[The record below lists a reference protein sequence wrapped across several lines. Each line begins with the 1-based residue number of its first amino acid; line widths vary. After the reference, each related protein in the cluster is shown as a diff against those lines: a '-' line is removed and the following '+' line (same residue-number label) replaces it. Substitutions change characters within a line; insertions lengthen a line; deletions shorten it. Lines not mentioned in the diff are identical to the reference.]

1 MSKDYVK
8 NNMTFSPE
16 QILEFYE
23 LFSLYADY
31 TTKRVDLR
39 DILATAQTLDLGKKF
54 KMVFRILSQIYEEN
68 KELAQQDENYAPFFD
83 FETFILTLTQKMVL
97 IGLRPLPG
105 DRPARLAMHCSRYT
119 ARDVLIRD
127 VLIRD
132 ILLAM
137 DCSRWTDPRSPCAGM
152 REDGPGCGNL
162 GPGLL

>member
-1 MSKDYVK
+1 MNTKQLIEQLESKRGKPLTKDQRDIMSKDYVK

-83 FETFILTLTQKMVL
+83 FETFILTLTQKMGNTFTQEGRFAL
-97 IGLRPLPG
+97 
-105 DRPARLAMHCSRYT
+105 YT
-119 ARDVLIRD
+119 
-127 VLIRD
+127 
-132 ILLAM
+132 LL
-137 DCSRWTDPRSPCAGM
+137 DPEQVGSINNQMLVSAA
-152 REDGPGCGNL
+152 
-162 GPGLL
+162 